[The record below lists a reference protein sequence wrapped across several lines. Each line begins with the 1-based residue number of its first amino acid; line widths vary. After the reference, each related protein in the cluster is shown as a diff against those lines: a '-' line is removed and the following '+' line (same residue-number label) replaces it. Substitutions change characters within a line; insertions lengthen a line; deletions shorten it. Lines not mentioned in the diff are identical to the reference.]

1 MSQRPQDPLKIKLFD
16 IIFEAE
22 TPSGK
27 LFDVV
32 LLWAIIISVLAVI
45 LESVASIRLQ
55 YGELLLAVEWI
66 FTILFTVEY
75 VFRLFCVR
83 RPLSYALSF
92 LGIIDLL
99 AILPTYLSLFMVE
112 GTSSLLVIRALRL
125 LRVFRVLKLG
135 HFLGEFNVLIRS
147 LKASWNKMVVF
158 LLLIAILTLI
168 NGTLMYL
175 IEGAANGFTSIP
187 KSVYWAVV
195 TMTTVGYGDI
205 APKTVL
211 GQILASFIMVIGYAI
226 IVVPTGIFSVE
237 LHKTIHKQ
245 QSTHVCPQCAREG
258 HENDAEFCRFC
269 GSSLH

>member
-175 IEGAANGFTSIP
+175 I
-187 KSVYWAVV
+187 
-195 TMTTVGYGDI
+195 
-205 APKTVL
+205 
-211 GQILASFIMVIGYAI
+211 
-226 IVVPTGIFSVE
+226 
-237 LHKTIHKQ
+237 
-245 QSTHVCPQCAREG
+245 
-258 HENDAEFCRFC
+258 
-269 GSSLH
+269 